1 LCTIGPKSLTHAHEI
16 AHEKKMTIAHAQFA
30 TLCRYDRF
38 RNLKS
43 GIL

>member
-1 LCTIGPKSLTHAHEI
+1 M
-16 AHEKKMTIAHAQFA
+16 KKMTIAHAQFA

-43 GIL
+43 KF